1 MISRVLFVSFV
12 VLSVSGCVQ
21 KNLDDRI
28 ADANEKYA
36 AQSGKRSGAIDPSAQ
51 KVNPLV
57 RLECSTK
64 VGTKISALMDGPSQI
79 VTINGA
85 VFRYVDRF
93 DDSEGKDTL
102 MFDRVSNGEKYALFI
117 QSDNVPVML
126 TIYSQKKGAMTFS
139 CKPYSE

>member
-1 MISRVLFVSFV
+1 VLFVFFV

-21 KNLDDRI
+21 KTLDDRI
-28 ADANEKYA
+28 AEAKDKYA
-36 AQSGKRSGAIDPSAQ
+36 AQSGKHGGSIDPSAQ

-85 VFRYVDRF
+85 VFRYVDSF
-93 DDSEGKDTL
+93 DDSEGKNTL
-102 MFDRVSNGEKYALFI
+102 MFGRLSNGENYALFI
-117 QSDNVPVML
+117 QSDSVPVML
-126 TIYSQKKGAMTFS
+126 TIYSQKKGAIRFS